1 MSRVEYLS
9 ESSRNFSKEEA
20 ILEASRCILC
30 EDAPCSKG
38 CPINSDPRVFVELV
52 GKGELDKAVDVLREN
67 NALSAICARV
77 CPYDIHCV
85 GGCRQTSLNEPIM
98 IPYIQ
103 KFLTDYEKDNNL
115 TKVKRRDDN
124 GNKKVAIVGS
134 GPSGLAAAAYLG
146 REGYDVTIFEE
157 REDVGGWLSY
167 GIPPHR
173 LPKAVIKQDVDY
185 IKSLGVKFV
194 TNCKVGKD
202 TTIEKLREEGFKA
215 FLLGTGFNK
224 GRILKVKGYE
234 LNGVIDAVSFLA
246 EAKSKDGNINVG
258 KSAIV
263 IGGGDVAMDCGTTAK
278 LTGYEKV
285 RLVVR
290 GNLESMTASE
300 KELKYLQY
308 VKVPVFDNFDSY
320 EIIGDENGNV
330 CAMEFVGLDDS
341 SKLRIEADTVIFA
354 VGQYPDGINEI
365 AKVDLDERG
374 TVITNNFQTSVEDI
388 FATGDIIPG
397 EKTACYATALGKR
410 VAGVIDKYFS
420 EKENTENVDTTA

>member
-1 MSRVEYLS
+1 MNKVGYLT
-9 ESSRNFSKEEA
+9 ESARKFTKEEA
-20 ILEASRCILC
+20 IAEASRCTLC

-38 CPINSDPRVFVELV
+38 CPINCDPRVLVELV
-52 GKGELDKAVDVLREN
+52 GKGEIEKAAEVLREN

-85 GGCRQTSLNEPIM
+85 GECRKTDLSEPIM
-98 IPYIQ
+98 IPYIE
-103 KFLTDYEKDNNL
+103 KFLTEYENANIDM
-115 TKVKRRDDN
+115 KVNKRDDN
-124 GNKKVAIVGS
+124 GDKKVAIIGS
-134 GPSGLAAAAYLG
+134 GPSGLSAAAFLG
-146 REGYDVTIFEE
+146 REGYDVTVFDE

-173 LPKAVIKQDVDY
+173 LPKSAIKQDTDY

-194 TNCKVGKD
+194 NNCKVGRD
-202 TTIEKLREEGFKA
+202 ITIEDLREKGFEV
-215 FLLGTGFNK
+215 FLLCTGFNK
-224 GRILKVKGYE
+224 GRILKVKGHE
-234 LNGVIDAVSFLA
+234 FNGVYDAVSFLA

-290 GNLESMTASE
+290 GSLEEMTASE

-308 VKVPVFDNFDSY
+308 VKVPVIDNFDSY

-341 SKLRIEADTVIFA
+341 SKLRLEADTVIFA
-354 VGQYPDGINEI
+354 VGQYPDGINDI
-365 AKVDLDERG
+365 APVELDARG
-374 TVITNNFQTSVEDI
+374 SVVEDNFKTNIEGI

-397 EKTACYATALGKR
+397 EKTACHATALGKR
-410 VAGVIDKYFS
+410 VAKTIDEYFVK
-420 EKENTENVDTTA
+420 KEHYQDEYSRA